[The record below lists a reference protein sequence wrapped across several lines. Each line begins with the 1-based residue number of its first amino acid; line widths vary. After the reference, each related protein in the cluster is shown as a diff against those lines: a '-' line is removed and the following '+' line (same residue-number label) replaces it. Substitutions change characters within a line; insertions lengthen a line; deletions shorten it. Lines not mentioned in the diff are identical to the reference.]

1 MILNYFIADY
11 LLKKKWPSH
20 KVKLVITAVDTVAYL
35 FLYFLLFRK
44 MHNNLMGALI
54 FLMVISVIQYFRSK
68 KMDVF
73 IKSRLV

>member
-1 MILNYFIADY
+1 MILNYFVANY

-20 KVKLVITAVDTVAYL
+20 KVKLVITAIDTIGYL

-44 MHNNLMGALI
+44 MNNNLMGLLVFLI
-54 FLMVISVIQYFRSK
+54 VISVIQYFRSK

-73 IKSRLV
+73 MKSRLL